1 MQVLRASMIEL
12 INEDYADFVNL
23 STNLVGLDKTITTL
37 EDPLKMYVA
46 RVEAV
51 KAAFTDTH
59 QKLTAKLALKEQL
72 YQKRVSLQNL
82 QHITST
88 LNKIERL
95 LNINRSKEKGLQLE
109 EKDDNLN
116 ADMVERVAADIHHLN
131 YCMQVCKADAFVRET
146 QPRLKLIG
154 DRLQQAMER
163 QLLEA
168 ILSGQEKQ
176 ESLRRCLRI
185 YATVD
190 RVSDAEKLVRTKV
203 IAPYLEEVISEK
215 SLSSDPQGLKG
226 VFQRV
231 MKLITDNLKAL
242 IVLTQPKV
250 SVADPS
256 SGVSTGSGI
265 IHHSGQHVL
274 KDFDFLVRALW
285 PEVVEKFEDNLSFL
299 FSAGNP
305 DRFHTNFSQVHHIA

>member
-1 MQVLRASMIEL
+1 MIEL

-37 EDPLKMYVA
+37 EEPLKLYVS

-51 KAAFTDTH
+51 RSAYAETH
-59 QKLTAKLALKEQL
+59 LKLTEKLALKEQL
-72 YQKRVSLQNL
+72 YQKRVALQNL
-82 QHITST
+82 QHITNT

-95 LNINRSKEKGLQLE
+95 LNINRSKEKGLTLQ
-109 EKDDNLN
+109 EKEDNLN
-116 ADMVERVAADIHHLN
+116 ADMVERIAADIHHLN

-168 ILSGQEKQ
+168 ILSGHDKQ

-190 RVSDAEKLVRTKV
+190 RVSEAEDLVRKKV

-215 SLSSDPQGLKG
+215 SFNSDPQGLKG

-231 MKLITDNLKAL
+231 LKLTTDNLKPL
-242 IVLTQPKV
+242 ILLTQPNLSGADSSKNS
-250 SVADPS
+250 SVTNGMVHA
-256 SGVSTGSGI
+256 TG
-265 IHHSGQHVL
+265 HHVL
-274 KDFDFLVRALW
+274 KDFDFLVRAMW

-305 DRFHTNFSQVHHIA
+305 DRFHTHFTQVLYCFDHLARL

>member
-1 MQVLRASMIEL
+1 MIEL

-23 STNLVGLDKTITTL
+23 STNLVGLDKTIATL
-37 EDPLKMYVA
+37 EEPLKLYVA

-51 KAAFTDTH
+51 ISAFTETH
-59 QKLTAKLALKEQL
+59 HKLTAKLALKEQL
-72 YQKRVSLQNL
+72 YQKRVALQNL
-82 QHITST
+82 QHITNT

-95 LNINRSKEKGLQLE
+95 LNINRTKEKGLHYQ
-109 EKDDNLN
+109 EKDENLS
-116 ADMVERVAADIHHLN
+116 ADMVERIAADIHHLN

-176 ESLRRCLRI
+176 DSLRRCLRI

-190 RVSDAEKLVRTKV
+190 RVSEAEELVRKKV

-215 SLSSDPQGLKG
+215 SFNSDPQGLKG

-231 MKLITDNLKAL
+231 LKLILESLKPL
-242 IVLTQPKV
+242 ILLTQPSV
-250 SVADPS
+250 SVTDS
-256 SGVSTGSGI
+256 SSSSSVSNGMVHTSG
-265 IHHSGQHVL
+265 HHVL
-274 KDFDFLVRALW
+274 KDFDFLVRAMW

-305 DRFHTNFSQVHHIA
+305 DRFHTNFTQVR

>member
-1 MQVLRASMIEL
+1 MIEL

-23 STNLVGLDKTITTL
+23 STNLVGLDKTISTL
-37 EDPLKMYVA
+37 EDPLKLYVS

-51 KAAFTDTH
+51 RDAFADTH
-59 QKLTAKLALKEQL
+59 QKLNSQLTLKEQL
-72 YQKRVSLQNL
+72 YQKRVALQNL
-82 QHITST
+82 QHITNT

-95 LNINRSKEKGLQLE
+95 LNINRTKEKGFQLQE
-109 EKDDNLN
+109 NEDNLS

-163 QLLEA
+163 QLLES
-168 ILSGQEKQ
+168 ILSNQEKQ
-176 ESLRRCLRI
+176 DSLRRCLRI

-190 RVSDAEKLVRTKV
+190 RVSDAEELVRRKV
-203 IAPYLEEVISEK
+203 ISPYLDDVISEK
-215 SLSSDPQGLKG
+215 SFNSDPQGLKG

-231 MKLITDNLKAL
+231 MKLVTDNLKPL
-242 IVLTQPKV
+242 IILTQPTLTV
-250 SVADPS
+250 TESTAANALG
-256 SGVSTGSGI
+256 SGV
-265 IHHSGQHVL
+265 IHHNGQHVL
-274 KDFDFLVRALW
+274 KDFDFLVRSLW

-299 FSAGNP
+299 FSAGDP
-305 DRFHTNFSQVHHIA
+305 DKFHTNFSQVRLAAF

>member
-1 MQVLRASMIEL
+1 MIEL

-23 STNLVGLDKTITTL
+23 STNLVGLDKTISTL
-37 EDPLKMYVA
+37 EEPLKLYVS

-51 KAAFTDTH
+51 KASITENH
-59 QKLTAKLALKEQL
+59 QKLTSKLELKEQL
-72 YQKRVSLQNL
+72 YQKRVALQNL
-82 QHITST
+82 QHITNT

-95 LNINRSKEKGLQLE
+95 LNINRTKDVQFDD
-109 EKDDNLN
+109 KDDNLN
-116 ADMVERVAADIHHLN
+116 ADMVERIAADIHHLN

-154 DRLQQAMER
+154 YRLQQAMER

-168 ILSGQEKQ
+168 ILTGQEKQ

-190 RVSDAEKLVRTKV
+190 RVADAEELVRKKIV
-203 IAPYLEEVISEK
+203 APYLEEVISEK
-215 SLSSDPQGLKG
+215 SLHSDPQGLKG

-231 MKLITDNLKAL
+231 MKLITDNLKPL
-242 IVLTQPKV
+242 IVLTQPNL
-250 SVADPS
+250 SVVDSATNGSLS
-256 SGVSTGSGI
+256 SGG
-265 IHHSGQHVL
+265 IHHTGGHHVL
-274 KDFDFLVRALW
+274 KDFDFLVRSMW

-305 DRFHTNFSQVHHIA
+305 DRFHTNFTQVCFAD